1 MCPGGLRSSGF
12 SRGCRA
18 IAEALHRQA
27 IELGERSS
35 VDADT
40 EKETYL
46 ILMESTQT
54 CRSSPFV
61 FATRWLIVPWQTWAN
76 VRTERANGS

>member
-54 CRSSPFV
+54 CRTS
-61 FATRWLIVPWQTWAN
+61 TRWLIVPWQTWAN

>member
-61 FATRWLIVPWQTWAN
+61 FCARV
-76 VRTERANGS
+76 G